1 MPFWGSVVS
10 SSVGPGRSRAQ
21 GSQLLWSSSIQA
33 RGRSRPAWASI
44 ASSFQWRSPQPGAPG
59 FGASFESDLSDLEAM
74 GTGDGDGFAEEL
86 ASLDVP
92 PGEDEAK
99 KKD

>member
-1 MPFWGSVVS
+1 MLEDGAFAAELGLDD
-10 SSVGPGRSRAQ
+10 GE
-21 GSQLLWSSSIQA
+21 
-33 RGRSRPAWASI
+33 
-44 ASSFQWRSPQPGAPG
+44 GAPG

-92 PGEDEAK
+92 PADDDK
-99 KKD
+99 KKE